1 MVHELGLGKK
11 VVELDVGLADLSA
24 FETLLGTLL
33 AISWVFETV
42 LNNVLAHS
50 SAFETSL
57 DILLAHSS
65 AFVTLLG
72 ISLAP
77 ERVSGTAM
85 LVMRL
90 VDLLAFGLV
99 ADVFSP
105 TYTYGHALPRTVF
118 WGNNQQP
125 GMPMP

>member
-42 LNNVLAHS
+42 LNNV
-50 SAFETSL
+50 
-57 DILLAHSS
+57 LAHSS